1 VTSHA
6 LDAPP
11 TSCDRPAPWSR
22 PAGMLAG
29 MGLIDGADLSP
40 LDPAQAAAVCSA
52 VLRCCDRILNT
63 EAGGG
68 PGADAAVPDALADA
82 LADAVA
88 DARALAGLRPGVGPA
103 LDLVGR
109 GASGA
114 TPATLR
120 AAVEVLRAVAAPV
133 PLVRESGLPPRR
145 VADP

>member
-11 TSCDRPAPWSR
+11 APPARPAPWLR

-29 MGLIDGADLSP
+29 MGPFDGADPSP
-40 LDPAQAAAVCSA
+40 VDPAQAAAVCSA
-52 VLRCCDRILNT
+52 VLRCCDRILTT

-68 PGADAAVPDALADA
+68 PGADAALPDSLTDALADA
-82 LADAVA
+82 LAHAW
-88 DARALAGLRPGVGPA
+88 ALAGLRPGVGPA
-103 LDLVGR
+103 LDMVGR

-120 AAVEVLRAVAAPV
+120 AAVEVIRAVVAPV
-133 PLVRESGLPPRR
+133 PVVRESGLQPRR

>member
-1 VTSHA
+1 
-6 LDAPP
+6 
-11 TSCDRPAPWSR
+11 
-22 PAGMLAG
+22 MLAG
-29 MGLIDGADLSP
+29 MGLFDGADPSP

-52 VLRCCDRILNT
+52 VLRCCDRILVT

-68 PGADAAVPDALADA
+68 PGADAALPDALADA

-88 DARALAGLRPGVGPA
+88 DARALAGLPPGVGPA